1 MVDDT
6 TLAGLMNTG
15 GAIMWPLYIL
25 LVTMVVIIIERTVTI
40 IQVARETQSM
50 SRAQLEKPLSM
61 LDLIAMIAPVTGFL
75 GTVTGMINAF
85 RAVAD
90 AASVQLQTVASG
102 LYEALFTTA
111 FGLIISLIAT
121 IAGFFLEYAIETVC
135 EKEEN

>member
-1 MVDDT
+1 
-6 TLAGLMNTG
+6 MNTG
-15 GAIMWPLYIL
+15 GVIMWPLYML
-25 LVTMVVIIIERTVTI
+25 LVTMIVIIIERIVTI
-40 IQVARETQSM
+40 IGVSREQQPVSKE
-50 SRAQLEKPLSM
+50 RLERPLSI

-85 RAVAD
+85 KAVAD

-121 IAGFFLEYAIETVC
+121 VAGFFLEYAIESVC
-135 EKEEN
+135 EKEKS

>member
-1 MVDDT
+1 
-6 TLAGLMNTG
+6 MNKG

-25 LVTMVVIIIERTVTI
+25 LVTMTVIIIERIVTI
-40 IQVARETQSM
+40 AGVSKHQEPISRE
-50 SRAQLEKPLSM
+50 QLEKPLSI

-121 IAGFFLEYAIETVC
+121 VAGFFLEYAIESVC
-135 EKEEN
+135 EKEKS

>member
-1 MVDDT
+1 MH
-6 TLAGLMNTG
+6 TG
-15 GAIMWPLYIL
+15 GAIMWPLYML
-25 LVTMVVIIIERTVTI
+25 LVTMIVIIIERIVTI
-40 IQVARETQSM
+40 IGVSREQQVVSKER
-50 SRAQLEKPLSM
+50 LERPLSI

-85 RAVAD
+85 KAVAD

-121 IAGFFLEYAIETVC
+121 VAGFFLEYAIESVC
-135 EKEEN
+135 EKEKS